1 MAGTVIKISFT
12 ASLASRKFSL
22 NTLQLVHAA
31 SIPRVSFSLP
41 WFLCV
46 PLTTLV
52 VLSFLPAALW
62 SGAMTP
68 IISER
73 TTTQTTMMPTFQTNN
88 LSSLWEGNTSTSTS
102 GSGSLGQWL
111 TDDGLFS
118 FDPSALRSLILNS
131 ASDASSTNVSGYLH
145 QKLDK
150 TGFLYLNRSYGVGS
164 GAGLV
169 DVPGSNSPRWISYSE
184 PAFHSEVSCIYNA
197 SSAYRI
203 DKLQVPSGWSLSI
216 YQAAGSYPTGAST
229 GGWVYVGYSPQ
240 DIFSWGAVYSNATRK
255 SYVALATGAS
265 PSADAWSF
273 NDFKNIQCQIDFRAR
288 TYGVVVNY
296 TNNLISVTPEA
307 EIPWPAYANA
317 VIDKATN
324 WLWVFSYVDSSFGG
338 SYLGRTLRLN
348 VNQLQNSTGDFSDAM
363 TLRGVSDYLISCVDN
378 VLVAL
383 SSARLV
389 ASNATS
395 PVQARVAVAAVTL
408 GETKYICGILALNMV
423 VCLVYV
429 AEALRTRFWRDMPRL
444 ELMDLTSVVI
454 AAWKGGIVYAGGTAK
469 DDAFGAETISKR
481 LPITLSERTASIPS
495 IIPAAASEMVSSS
508 TESLL
513 AKNRSR

>member
-1 MAGTVIKISFT
+1 MPNR
-12 ASLASRKFSL
+12 L
-22 NTLQLVHAA
+22 
-31 SIPRVSFSLP
+31 PREDV
-41 WFLCV
+41 
-46 PLTTLV
+46 
-52 VLSFLPAALW
+52 
-62 SGAMTP
+62 
-68 IISER
+68 R
-73 TTTQTTMMPTFQTNN
+73 RR
-88 LSSLWEGNTSTSTS
+88 
-102 GSGSLGQWL
+102 GQ
-111 TDDGLFS
+111 
-118 FDPSALRSLILNS
+118 
-131 ASDASSTNVSGYLH
+131 LH
-145 QKLDK
+145 QQ
-150 TGFLYLNRSYGVGS
+150 
-164 GAGLV
+164 
-169 DVPGSNSPRWISYSE
+169 
-184 PAFHSEVSCIYNA
+184 H
-197 SSAYRI
+197 
-203 DKLQVPSGWSLSI
+203 
-216 YQAAGSYPTGAST
+216 
-229 GGWVYVGYSPQ
+229 
-240 DIFSWGAVYSNATRK
+240 
-255 SYVALATGAS
+255 
-265 PSADAWSF
+265 
-273 NDFKNIQCQIDFRAR
+273 
-288 TYGVVVNY
+288 
-296 TNNLISVTPEA
+296 NLISVTPEA

>member
-1 MAGTVIKISFT
+1 M
-12 ASLASRKFSL
+12 
-22 NTLQLVHAA
+22 
-31 SIPRVSFSLP
+31 
-41 WFLCV
+41 
-46 PLTTLV
+46 
-52 VLSFLPAALW
+52 
-62 SGAMTP
+62 
-68 IISER
+68 
-73 TTTQTTMMPTFQTNN
+73 
-88 LSSLWEGNTSTSTS
+88 
-102 GSGSLGQWL
+102 
-111 TDDGLFS
+111 
-118 FDPSALRSLILNS
+118 
-131 ASDASSTNVSGYLH
+131 
-145 QKLDK
+145 
-150 TGFLYLNRSYGVGS
+150 
-164 GAGLV
+164 
-169 DVPGSNSPRWISYSE
+169 
-184 PAFHSEVSCIYNA
+184 
-197 SSAYRI
+197 
-203 DKLQVPSGWSLSI
+203 
-216 YQAAGSYPTGAST
+216 
-229 GGWVYVGYSPQ
+229 
-240 DIFSWGAVYSNATRK
+240 
-255 SYVALATGAS
+255 
-265 PSADAWSF
+265 
-273 NDFKNIQCQIDFRAR
+273 
-288 TYGVVVNY
+288 
-296 TNNLISVTPEA
+296 TPEA